1 MDSGTRWAKHA
12 SRFGKLAKQL
22 DMELES
28 AVMQR
33 VFNEI
38 DEEHSARAPLG
49 SMLEHGAPGRFPF
62 ELQLRCG
69 PDFDHFALIFDE
81 RFSQTLFG
89 GTI

>member
-1 MDSGTRWAKHA
+1 MCRSHCSWIPATFWIGELGVHVAKHD

-38 DEEHSARAPLG
+38 DEEG
-49 SMLEHGAPGRFPF
+49 PF
-62 ELQLRCG
+62 RQG
-69 PDFDHFALIFDE
+69 
-81 RFSQTLFG
+81 
-89 GTI
+89 

>member
-1 MDSGTRWAKHA
+1 MDSGTRWAKHD

-38 DEEHSARAPLG
+38 DEEHSARVDVGTWG
-49 SMLEHGAPGRFPF
+49 SGKVSVRVAVAMWSRL
-62 ELQLRCG
+62 
-69 PDFDHFALIFDE
+69 
-81 RFSQTLFG
+81 
-89 GTI
+89 